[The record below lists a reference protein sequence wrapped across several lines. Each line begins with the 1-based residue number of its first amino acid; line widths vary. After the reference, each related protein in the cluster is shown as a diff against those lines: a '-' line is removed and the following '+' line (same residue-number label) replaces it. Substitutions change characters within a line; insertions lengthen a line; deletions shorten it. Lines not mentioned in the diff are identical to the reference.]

1 MCSRMDV
8 LYGYGV
14 TVEPGPAMQTVAEY
28 QRDYNRMLS
37 EQIELLEKNPHAG
50 NKIGVTINVQRPKPF
65 CFQNRPLAPR
75 YTARIA
81 S

>member
-37 EQIELLEKNPHAG
+37 GQIELLEKNPHAG
-50 NKIGVTINVQRPKPF
+50 NKIREWINQRAEYGLLEVE
-65 CFQNRPLAPR
+65 R
-75 YTARIA
+75 RIQ